1 MEKLPPTSYIRMV
14 DVWLIVCQM
23 LPFLQVAI
31 LTIREAVAD
40 DTAVINHH
48 GFGRE
53 TEDKK
58 KAWEEKK
65 VVFGVSVE
73 QLDRTMEH
81 LGKLQVME
89 QRH

>member
-14 DVWLIVCQM
+14 DVWLIVCQV

-65 VVFGVSVE
+65 GAVFGVSVE

-89 QRH
+89 

>member
-48 GFGRE
+48 GFGRDVTASLE
-53 TEDKK
+53 PL
-58 KAWEEKK
+58 A
-65 VVFGVSVE
+65 S
-73 QLDRTMEH
+73 RPR
-81 LGKLQVME
+81 LQ
-89 QRH
+89 